1 MSKEPYDKC
10 NNTILNYKKKKG
22 QEPWEQW
29 QVCAIIIIFIIIRI
43 QHQIYTVGKRSC
55 QRCPSKKLD
64 MQELIMG
71 LRPRGSV
78 SQLQCL

>member
-1 MSKEPYDKC
+1 MNAASDKAM
-10 NNTILNYKKKKG
+10 NAPHN
-22 QEPWEQW
+22 E
-29 QVCAIIIIFIIIRI
+29 AIIIIIIICI